1 MSLNSEIIVSDE
13 ESTCLEILRR
23 TVTPQQV
30 EELEAYM
37 LSLPQLD
44 APVTNVFCEGCYVR
58 GVTLPA
64 GAFAIGHAHRN
75 DCINIVQSGK
85 VSVLIDGKIK
95 LIQAPAVF
103 VGKAMDRKV
112 GFIHQESVW
121 YTVHATSETDLDK
134 LEDELILK
142 SAAFLAHEARLLA
155 VATPVIEDT
164 FIPHGISDEVVEEDR
179 ADYFMAI
186 AELGFTHERV
196 QEISRNLGDQMVMPA
211 EVFGRVALTHS
222 QREGLGIFSKLNFQ
236 KGTAIVPARM
246 DGKRTPAGRYTNH
259 SANPNAIFTK
269 LDGDHIA
276 LVAEKDIEA
285 GDEIT
290 VDYRQARNEAIKE

>member
-1 MSLNSEIIVSDE
+1 
-13 ESTCLEILRR
+13 
-23 TVTPQQV
+23 
-30 EELEAYM
+30 
-37 LSLPQLD
+37 
-44 APVTNVFCEGCYVR
+44 
-58 GVTLPA
+58 
-64 GAFAIGHAHRN
+64 
-75 DCINIVQSGK
+75 
-85 VSVLIDGKIK
+85 
-95 LIQAPAVF
+95 
-103 VGKAMDRKV
+103 
-112 GFIHQESVW
+112 
-121 YTVHATSETDLDK
+121 
-134 LEDELILK
+134 
-142 SAAFLAHEARLLA
+142 
-155 VATPVIEDT
+155 
-164 FIPHGISDEVVEEDR
+164 
-179 ADYFMAI
+179 
-186 AELGFTHERV
+186 
-196 QEISRNLGDQMVMPA
+196 MVMPA